1 MSDGIVQRFRPVAR
15 QAAIT
20 AGLELAAMLSR
31 FGVGKDAAG
40 DGLIFTLHHVRPAS
54 AATFQPNRHL
64 DVTPGFLD
72 AVLVALR
79 ELEYDF
85 VSLEDAAH
93 RLMAAPS
100 RKRFACFTLDDG
112 FRDNAV
118 HAGPVFATH
127 GAPYTIFVSKGFSE
141 GSHSAWWET
150 LSTLLQKAER
160 IDFDFGGGTEGLPT
174 ATTAQKMVAFERF
187 SNFIS
192 QIDESQ
198 AVAAIDALA
207 AGLGV
212 DALGICRDLV
222 MARAELQALANDP
235 LVSYG
240 AHTVSHRGLAR
251 LEDAE
256 AEAEVA
262 QSAAYVAEITG
273 RPCRTFAYP
282 YGDARSVSPRET
294 ERLKRH
300 GLVGVTTR
308 PGTLRAGGVADMQAL
323 PRVSLNG
330 LYQKAR
336 YVRALAS
343 GLPFRIMG

>member
-1 MSDGIVQRFRPVAR
+1 MTDGIVQRFRPVAR
-15 QAAIT
+15 QAAIA

-40 DGLIFTLHHVRPAS
+40 DGLIFTLHHVRPGS
-54 AATFQPNRHL
+54 PAAFQPNRHL

-79 ELEYDF
+79 ELGYDF
-85 VSLEDAAH
+85 ISLEEAAE
-93 RLMAAPS
+93 RLTAPPS
-100 RKRFACFTLDDG
+100 GRRFACFTLDDG
-112 FRDNAV
+112 FRDNAL
-118 HAGPVFATH
+118 HARPVFATH
-127 GAPYTIFVSKGFSE
+127 GAPYTIFVSKGLSE

-150 LSTLLQKAER
+150 LSTLLQKSER
-160 IDFDFGGGTEGLPT
+160 IDFDFGGGEESLPT
-174 ATTAQKMVAFERF
+174 ATTAQKMVAFERLAHAV
-187 SNFIS
+187 NEI
-192 QIDESQ
+192 EEAK

-207 AGLGV
+207 ARHGV
-212 DALGICRDLV
+212 DALGVVRDLV
-222 MARAELQALANDP
+222 MTRAELQALAEDP
-235 LVSYG
+235 LASYG
-240 AHTVSHRGLAR
+240 AHTISHRGLAR
-251 LEDAE
+251 LDEAE

-262 QSAAYVAEITG
+262 QSSAYVAEITG

-294 ERLKRH
+294 QRLKRH
-300 GLVGVTTR
+300 GLIGVTTR

-343 GLPFRIMG
+343 GLPFRLIK

>member
-1 MSDGIVQRFRPVAR
+1 MTDGIVQRFGPVAR

-54 AATFQPNRHL
+54 PLPFQPNRHL

-79 ELEYDF
+79 ELGYDF
-85 VSLEDAAH
+85 LSLEDAAD
-93 RLMAAPS
+93 RLMAPPTG
-100 RKRFACFTLDDG
+100 KRFACFTLDDG

-118 HAGPVFATH
+118 HAKPVFAAH
-127 GAPYTIFVSKGFSE
+127 GAPYTIFVCKGLSE
-141 GSHSAWWET
+141 GTHSAWWET
-150 LSTLLQKAER
+150 LAALLQKTEQ
-160 IDFDFGGGTEGLPT
+160 IEFDFGRRAEQLPT
-174 ATTAQKMVAFERF
+174 ATTAQKAVAFERLAHVI
-187 SNFIS
+187 NG
-192 QIDESQ
+192 IDEAQ
-198 AVAAIDALA
+198 AVSAIDALA
-207 AGLGV
+207 ARNGV
-212 DALGICRDLV
+212 DPLAVCRDLV
-222 MARAELQALANDP
+222 MTRAELQALATDP
-235 LVSYG
+235 LLSYG

-251 LEDAE
+251 LDDAE
-256 AEAEVA
+256 AEAEA
-262 QSAAYVAEITG
+262 AESAAYVAAITG

-282 YGDARSVSPRET
+282 YGDARSVSTRET
-294 ERLKRH
+294 DRLKRH
-300 GLVGVTTR
+300 GLIGVTTR

-343 GLPFRIMG
+343 GLPFKMMG

>member
-1 MSDGIVQRFRPVAR
+1 MTDGIVQRFKPVAR

-20 AGLELAAMLSR
+20 AGLELSAILSR
-31 FGVGKDAAG
+31 FGIGKDAAG

-54 AATFQPNRHL
+54 PLPFQPNRHL

-79 ELEYDF
+79 ELGYDF
-85 VSLEDAAH
+85 LPLEDAAD
-93 RLMAAPS
+93 RLMAPPTG
-100 RKRFACFTLDDG
+100 KRFACFTLDDG
-112 FRDNAV
+112 FRDNAT
-118 HAGPVFATH
+118 HARPVFSAH
-127 GAPYTIFVSKGFSE
+127 AAPYTIFVCKGLSE

-150 LSTLLQKAER
+150 LAALLQKTDH
-160 IDFDFGGGTEGLPT
+160 IQFDFGGGLESLPT
-174 ATTAQKMVAFERF
+174 ATTAQKMVAFERL
-187 SNFIS
+187 SNFVGQTI
-192 QIDESQ
+192 EAR
-198 AVAAIDALA
+198 AVATIDALA
-207 AGLGV
+207 ARYDV
-212 DALGICRDLV
+212 DALGVCRDLV
-222 MARAELQALANDP
+222 MTRAELQALANDP

-251 LEDAE
+251 LDDAE

-262 QSAAYVAEITG
+262 DSAAYTAEITG
-273 RPCRTFAYP
+273 RPCRSFAYP
-282 YGDARSVSPRET
+282 YGDARSVSARET

-300 GLVGVTTR
+300 GLIGVTTR
-308 PGTLRAGGVADMQAL
+308 PSTLRAGGTADMQAL

-343 GLPFRIMG
+343 GLPFRMMG

>member
-1 MSDGIVQRFRPVAR
+1 MTDGIVHRIRPVAR

-20 AGLELAAMLSR
+20 AGLELAAILSR

-54 AATFQPNRHL
+54 AAAFQPNRIL

-79 ELEYDF
+79 ELDYDF
-85 VSLEDAAH
+85 VSLEAAAE
-93 RLMAAPS
+93 RLLAPPTG
-100 RKRFACFTLDDG
+100 RRFACFTLDDG
-112 FRDNAV
+112 FRDNAL
-118 HAGPVFATH
+118 HARPVFATH
-127 GAPYTIFVSKGFSE
+127 GAPYTIFISKGLSDA
-141 GSHSAWWET
+141 SHSAWWET
-150 LSTLLQKAER
+150 LAALLRQVDR
-160 IDFDFGGGTEGLPT
+160 IDFDFGRGIENLPT
-174 ATTAQKMVAFERF
+174 ATVAQKQVAFDRL
-187 SNFIS
+187 SNIINR
-192 QIDESQ
+192 IDESA

-207 AGLGV
+207 ARNGV
-212 DALGICRDLV
+212 DALEVCRDLV
-222 MARAELQALANDP
+222 MTKAELLDLAGDP
-235 LVSYG
+235 LAQYG

-251 LEDAE
+251 LADAE

-262 QSAAYVAEITG
+262 DSAAYVAELTG
-273 RPCRTFAYP
+273 RPCRSFAYP
-282 YGDARSVSPRET
+282 YGDARSVSPRER

-300 GLVGVTTR
+300 GLIGVTTR
-308 PGTLRAGGVADMQAL
+308 PGTLRAGGAADMQAL

-343 GLPFRIMG
+343 GLPFKLMG